1 MSYKKH
7 PAFGELMPI
16 SDVYERLSIGASS
29 YTARQSQGLFPR
41 HILDGRGK
49 YLPVAEF
56 DIMMRRIEEF
66 KLRFFKTQLNQILMK
81 DQPLNNLDKIFLSKK
96 DCFQV
101 LN

>member
-1 MSYKKH
+1 
-7 PAFGELMPI
+7 
-16 SDVYERLSIGASS
+16 
-29 YTARQSQGLFPR
+29 
-41 HILDGRGK
+41 
-49 YLPVAEF
+49 
-56 DIMMRRIEEF
+56 MRRIEEF

>member
-56 DIMMRRIEEF
+56 EKMVECINAGATDAE
-66 KLRFFKTQLNQILMK
+66 LRELVKTLHDARCVTPGAKWIA
-81 DQPLNNLDKIFLSKK
+81 SRHE
-96 DCFQV
+96 
-101 LN
+101 